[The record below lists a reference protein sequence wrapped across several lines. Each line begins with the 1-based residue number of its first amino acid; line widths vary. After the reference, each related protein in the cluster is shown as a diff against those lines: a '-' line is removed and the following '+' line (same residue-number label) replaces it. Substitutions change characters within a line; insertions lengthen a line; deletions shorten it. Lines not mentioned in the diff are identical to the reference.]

1 MFYNH
6 LIFSKIT
13 LSLRICL
20 KYLVSLYGNFSFK
33 ALKLTKVKLDSDE
46 DLQGKYEKCNTNSM
60 RNAFLIS
67 DSSPNL
73 VVI

>member
-20 KYLVSLYGNFSFK
+20 KYLVSYGETQSFK
-33 ALKLTKVKLDSDE
+33 RLKLKFLRDETKVSH
-46 DLQGKYEKCNTNSM
+46 
-60 RNAFLIS
+60 
-67 DSSPNL
+67 
-73 VVI
+73 

>member
-6 LIFSKIT
+6 LIFSMVT
-13 LSLRICL
+13 LSLRILL
-20 KYLVSLYGNFSFK
+20 KYCVSLYGNFSFK